1 MISVCARVHACTD
14 TQVHVEEFKDKTN
27 TDLTQG
33 APLLNLC
40 GSVLYPR
47 WFFVPSPLCRVR
59 GGHQVVSPVS
69 ADPVSSE
76 EFTGFKSIHSLLE
89 EEEEEEEPPRILLY
103 HGKGAAL
110 ERAVGEGPLGKIIL
124 LFGAGGVF
132 VFRLGL
138 TGDL

>member
-1 MISVCARVHACTD
+1 M
-14 TQVHVEEFKDKTN
+14 
-27 TDLTQG
+27 
-33 APLLNLC
+33 
-40 GSVLYPR
+40 
-47 WFFVPSPLCRVR
+47 
-59 GGHQVVSPVS
+59 VSPVS

-89 EEEEEEEPPRILLY
+89 EEEEEEEEPPPILLY

-110 ERAVGEGPLGKIIL
+110 KRASSGLGSLPCKALHKAIL
-124 LFGAGGVF
+124 LFGAGRVF

>member
-1 MISVCARVHACTD
+1 M
-14 TQVHVEEFKDKTN
+14 
-27 TDLTQG
+27 
-33 APLLNLC
+33 
-40 GSVLYPR
+40 
-47 WFFVPSPLCRVR
+47 
-59 GGHQVVSPVS
+59 VSPVS

-76 EFTGFKSIHSLLE
+76 EFTGVKSIHSLLEE

-110 ERAVGEGPLGKIIL
+110 ESSGRGSLPCEALHKAIL

-138 TGDL
+138 TGNL